1 MPPDKAAQSPVSVE
15 GNVRMLLSWILWIA
29 ILVTVMGGGFAYVGW
44 RLITPMNLPG
54 GWKAAAWTLVGA
66 MFFAPVVSMFLFR
79 FVEGIGGWWSWV
91 TYVSLGFLSFL
102 FTLLVVRDLG
112 LIGGRGIGW
121 FLSLIQPPGR
131 GLMDPSR
138 RIFLMQ
144 VSNLA
149 AIGAAGALTAY
160 GVYQARRKPGV
171 VELSIPIAHLPESFE
186 GFRIVQITDIHA
198 GLTVKRDW
206 IETIARQV
214 EELKPDLLA
223 FTGDLADGSVPH
235 LRNEVAPL
243 ADLRAPYGKF
253 FVTGNHEYYSGAEPW
268 VEEVDRMGYRVL
280 MNEHDLISK
289 NGSSILLAGVTD
301 YSGGTFLPHHR
312 SDPAKAV
319 EGAPADTVKILMA
332 HQPRT
337 VYAAE
342 PLGFDLILAG
352 HTHGGQ
358 FFPWNL
364 VATIGQPYIK
374 GLHKRDGAWVYV
386 SKGTGYWGPPVR
398 LGARSEITVFTLT
411 RGVPLS

>member
-1 MPPDKAAQSPVSVE
+1 MPPDEPAQSPLAVE
-15 GNVRMLLSWILWIA
+15 GNVRMLLSWILWIT

-54 GWKAAAWTLVGA
+54 GWKVAAWTLVGA

-121 FLSLIQPPGR
+121 ILSMVQSPGR
-131 GLMDPSR
+131 SLTDPSR

-149 AIGAAGALTAY
+149 AIGAAGVLTAY

-171 VELSIPIAHLPESFE
+171 VELNIPIAHLPESFE

-235 LRNEVAPL
+235 LRDEVAPL

-280 MNEHDLISK
+280 LNEHDLISK

-312 SDPAKAV
+312 SDPVKAV
-319 EGAPADTVKILMA
+319 EGAPAGTVKILMA

-337 VYAAE
+337 VFAAA
-342 PLGFDLILAG
+342 PLGFDFILTG

-374 GLHKRDGAWVYV
+374 GLHNRDGAWVYV

-411 RGVPLS
+411 RGAPLS

>member
-1 MPPDKAAQSPVSVE
+1 M
-15 GNVRMLLSWILWIA
+15 
-29 ILVTVMGGGFAYVGW
+29 
-44 RLITPMNLPG
+44 
-54 GWKAAAWTLVGA
+54 
-66 MFFAPVVSMFLFR
+66 
-79 FVEGIGGWWSWV
+79 
-91 TYVSLGFLSFL
+91 
-102 FTLLVVRDLG
+102 
-112 LIGGRGIGW
+112 
-121 FLSLIQPPGR
+121 
-131 GLMDPSR
+131 
-138 RIFLMQ
+138 
-144 VSNLA
+144 
-149 AIGAAGALTAY
+149 
-160 GVYQARRKPGV
+160 
-171 VELSIPIAHLPESFE
+171 
-186 GFRIVQITDIHA
+186 
-198 GLTVKRDW
+198 TVKRDW

-235 LRNEVAPL
+235 LRDEVAPL

-280 MNEHDLISK
+280 LNEHDLISK

-337 VYAAE
+337 VYAAAL
-342 PLGFDLILAG
+342 LGFDFILTG

-364 VATIGQPYIK
+364 VATIGQPYIQ
-374 GLHKRDGAWVYV
+374 GLHNRDGAWVYV

-411 RGVPLS
+411 RGTPLS